1 MSYRADFLLECA
13 ALTDPGIVRSH
24 NEDSIAVMPALG
36 LAVLADGMGGYN
48 AGEVASGIATDLLA
62 QELAR
67 DLDRIDST
75 SHPDPFPLRQ
85 LLQARINQVNLAI
98 FEAAQ
103 TQVGCAGM
111 GTTLVSALF
120 FRGKL
125 TVAHVGD
132 SRAYRWRDAELTQLT
147 RDHSLLQEQI
157 EAGLLTPMQARFS
170 MNRNLVTRAVGVD
183 PTVVAEIG
191 EFDVQVG
198 DILLLCSDGLN
209 DMIADETIGAVMG
222 TSGNNLDQAA
232 TRLVELAKESGGRDN
247 VSVILMRVDGGS
259 GTDAAQSSA
268 GFISKVRNWLG

>member
-1 MSYRADFLLECA
+1 
-13 ALTDPGIVRSH
+13 
-24 NEDSIAVMPALG
+24 MPALG